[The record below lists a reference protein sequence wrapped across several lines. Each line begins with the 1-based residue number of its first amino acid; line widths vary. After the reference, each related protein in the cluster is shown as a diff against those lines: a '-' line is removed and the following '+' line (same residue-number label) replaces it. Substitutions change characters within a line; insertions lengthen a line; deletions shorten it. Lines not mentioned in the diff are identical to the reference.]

1 MKGGA
6 PATVV
11 RQVGWEQRQF
21 WRNPASAAFTFAF
34 PLLFL
39 VVFIGING
47 NDTVRLPGGK
57 VPFAQFYVPAIIAF
71 GVISAWYTNLAF
83 NLSIR
88 RDNGL
93 LKRIRGTP
101 LPPAVYLGGIA
112 GNVIVVSTILTALV
126 TGLGA
131 IAYGVTFPGSYLALV
146 LTLFL
151 GAACFGACGAMVST
165 FVPNEDAAPAIVNF
179 IIFPLLFIS
188 GTFGRVDATSTL
200 GRIASVFP
208 VYHLNKLL
216 EANFNPVPHESTL
229 GTGHVAVLSAWLVGA
244 LVVAA
249 LRFRWEPNRT

>member
-1 MKGGA
+1 MNSTTRTA
-6 PATVV
+6 I

-47 NDTVRLPGGK
+47 NDKIHLPSGTVK
-57 VPFAQFYVPAIIAF
+57 FAQFYVPAIVAF
-71 GVISAWYTNLAF
+71 GIISASYTNLAF
-83 NLSIR
+83 NLSVR

-93 LKRIRGTP
+93 LKRMRGTP
-101 LPPAVYLGGIA
+101 LPPWLYLGGIA
-112 GNVIVVSTILTALV
+112 GNVIVVSTVLTVLV
-126 TGLGA
+126 TVLGVT
-131 IAYGVTFPGSYLALV
+131 AYGVSFPGRYLALV
-146 LTLFL
+146 LTLIL

-188 GTFGRVDATSTL
+188 GTFGRVESTSAL

-208 VYHLNKLL
+208 VFHLNKLL
-216 EANFNPVPHESTL
+216 EGIFNPGRAEHGLDASHL
-229 GTGHVAVLSAWLVGA
+229 AVLAAWLVGA
-244 LVVAA
+244 LVIAT

>member
-1 MKGGA
+1 MTAGPGTA
-6 PATVV
+6 I

-47 NDTVRLPGGK
+47 NDKVGLASGTVK
-57 VPFAQFYVPAIIAF
+57 FAQFYVPAIVAF
-71 GVISAWYTNLAF
+71 GMISASYTNLAF
-83 NLSIR
+83 NLSVR

-93 LKRIRGTP
+93 LKRMRGTP
-101 LPPAVYLGGIA
+101 LPPWIYLGGIA

-126 TGLGA
+126 TGLGIA
-131 IAYGVTFPGSYLALV
+131 AYGVTFPGNWLALIV
-146 LTLFL
+146 TLFV

-188 GTFGRVDATSTL
+188 GTFGRVESTSTL

-216 EANFNPVPHESTL
+216 EGIFNPAH
-229 GTGHVAVLSAWLVGA
+229 GGNGFDAGHFAVLGAWFAGA
-244 LVVAA
+244 LLVAA
-249 LRFRWEPNRT
+249 RRFRWEPNRT

>member
-6 PATVV
+6 SATMV

-47 NDTVRLPGGK
+47 NDRVHLPSGTVK
-57 VPFAQFYVPAIIAF
+57 FAQFYVPAIVAF
-71 GVISAWYTNLAF
+71 GIISASYTNLAF
-83 NLSIR
+83 SLSIR

-93 LKRIRGTP
+93 LKRVRGTP
-101 LPPAVYLGGIA
+101 LSATVYLSGIA
-112 GNVIVVSTILTALV
+112 GNVIVISTILTVLV
-126 TGLGA
+126 TGLGVV
-131 IAYGVTFPGSYLALV
+131 AYGVTFPDNYLALG
-146 LTLFL
+146 LTLFV

-188 GTFGRVDATSTL
+188 GTFGRVAATSTL
-200 GRIASVFP
+200 GRIASIFP
-208 VYHLNKLL
+208 VFHLNKLL
-216 EANFNPVPHESTL
+216 EGIFNPVRGGSGL
-229 GTGHVAVLSAWLVGA
+229 QAGHLAVLAAWFVGA
-244 LVVAA
+244 LTIAA
-249 LRFRWEPNRT
+249 LRFRWEPNRK